1 MKTKHFVMLC
11 IGVAMVRSVAGCK
24 EKEIDS
30 PEILVLSPKS
40 HEVIKDEDSV
50 RIEALITPKNR
61 SVTSY
66 AIDVHDKQ
74 DKVIFNAQRGC
85 DCKGLSEVK
94 VKQSFLYDINKTSD
108 LFLEI
113 KATLDDGKELR
124 EKVAFVLTE

>member
-11 IGVAMVRSVAGCK
+11 IGTTIAIAGCK

-30 PEILVLSPKS
+30 PEISVSSPKS
-40 HEVIKDEDSV
+40 HEVIEDKDSV

-66 AIDVHDKQ
+66 AISVQNKQ
-74 DKVIFNAQRGC
+74 DKVIYSAQRGC
-85 DCKGLSEVK
+85 DCKDLSEVK
-94 VKQSFLYDINKTSD
+94 VKQSFLYDISKTSD

-113 KATLDDGKELR
+113 KVTLDDGKELR
-124 EKVAFVLTE
+124 EKVAFVLAD

>member
-1 MKTKHFVMLC
+1 MKAKRFVMLWV
-11 IGVAMVRSVAGCK
+11 GAAMAIAGCK

-30 PEILVLSPKS
+30 PEISVISPKS
-40 HEVIKDEDSV
+40 GEVVEDKDSV
-50 RIEALITPKNR
+50 RIEAIISPKNK
-61 SVTSY
+61 SVISY
-66 AIDVHDKQ
+66 AITVKTKN

-94 VKQSFLYDINKTSD
+94 VKESFVYDINKTSD

-113 KATLDDGKELR
+113 KAMLDDGKELR